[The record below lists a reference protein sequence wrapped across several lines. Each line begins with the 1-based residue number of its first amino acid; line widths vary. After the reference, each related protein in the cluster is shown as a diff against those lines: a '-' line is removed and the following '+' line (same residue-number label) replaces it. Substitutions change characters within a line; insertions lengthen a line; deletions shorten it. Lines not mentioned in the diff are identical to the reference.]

1 MQAGFE
7 PACGTLWWLCSI
19 WLLAQK
25 LGSPE
30 DGYGQAYL
38 KVLVVRLTSG
48 VGWGYECLTRY
59 WG

>member
-1 MQAGFE
+1 MRAGFE

-19 WLLAQK
+19 WLLVQK

-38 KVLVVRLTSG
+38 KALVVRLTSG
-48 VGWGYECLTRY
+48 VGWEV
-59 WG
+59 